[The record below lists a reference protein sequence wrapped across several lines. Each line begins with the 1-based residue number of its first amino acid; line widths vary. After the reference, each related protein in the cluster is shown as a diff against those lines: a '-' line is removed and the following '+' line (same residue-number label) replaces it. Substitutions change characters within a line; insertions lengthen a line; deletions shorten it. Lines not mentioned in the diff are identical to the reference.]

1 LALILADSDVL
12 IDYLEGVQPVRDSI
26 GAHLADDTLFT
37 TAITAFEL
45 LSGAREGRKG
55 DRVRSLV
62 ANLPVL
68 PLDRESA
75 ERAAIIGQ
83 ELEAE
88 GRSIGMADSLIAGI
102 AIIHNLPLFTRNRR
116 ALFES
121 RGPLAGGPGS
131 TDLLGHQFLDA
142 RR

>member
-12 IDYLEGVQPVRDSI
+12 IDYLEGVQPVRDFI
-26 GAHLADDTLFT
+26 GPHLADDSLFT

-45 LSGAREGRKG
+45 LSGARGGRRG

-62 ANLPVL
+62 ANVPVL

-75 ERAAIIGQ
+75 ERAAMLRQ
-83 ELEAE
+83 ELESE

-102 AIIHNLPLFTRNRR
+102 ALTHSLPLFTRNRKH
-116 ALFES
+116 FS
-121 RGPLAGGPGS
+121 RVAGITLVDLEPLI
-131 TDLLGHQFLDA
+131 F
-142 RR
+142 